1 MGKYCNQDGCTF
13 TETGVC
19 ILNFVPEVCPKLFDP
34 TEDSQYTQ
42 PPAKLDP
49 NDYSVSLATPDLPTG
64 LVLDKEQ
71 ISKKMSRTHCHLIGI
86 LGAPNAGKTAAIVS
100 FYLLLSRSVLKGF
113 EFRDSDTLMALEGI
127 SSGARRWS
135 SGDPIEELTEH
146 TRMTDERQAG
156 FIHFKLHDVEQ
167 NNQTEFVLP
176 DIPGEWTD
184 ALIDA
189 NRFDR
194 LDFLLSC
201 GVIWIVV
208 DGLVLRDRTKRNR
221 EIHRTE
227 VLIKRIAENFNG
239 AFSPRLILVITH
251 ADLGAVPEGISAS
264 ICDKGSSL
272 GLEISKIDI
281 ASFALKVGMKPGT
294 GLSELISM
302 TVGQPLSAE
311 ATTWPD
317 ADFPNERE
325 MLRFRVSG
333 ESS

>member
-1 MGKYCNQDGCTF
+1 MGKYCEQDGCTYA
-13 TETGVC
+13 ETGVC
-19 ILNFVPEVCPKLFDP
+19 ILNYVPEVCPQLFDL

-42 PPAKLDP
+42 PPTKLDP
-49 NDYSVSLATPDLPTG
+49 NDFSVSLVTPDLPTG

-71 ISKKMSRTHCHLIGI
+71 VSEKMSRSHCHLIGI

-100 FYLLLSRSVLKGF
+100 LYLLLSRSHLKGF

-127 SSGARRWS
+127 SSGARRWD
-135 SGDPIEELTEH
+135 SGDPVEELTEH

-156 FIHFKLHDVEQ
+156 FMHFKLHDVEQ
-167 NNQTEFVLP
+167 DIQIEFVLP

-184 ALIDA
+184 ALI
-189 NRFDR
+189 NSNKFDR
-194 LDFLLSC
+194 LEFLLSC

-208 DGLVLRDRTKRNR
+208 DGRVLRDRTKKNL

-227 VLIKRIAENFNG
+227 LLIQRIAENFDG

-251 ADLGAVPEGISAS
+251 ADLGAVPEGTSDS
-264 ICDKGSSL
+264 ICNKGVSL
-272 GLEISKIDI
+272 GLRIEKIDI
-281 ASFALKVGMKPGT
+281 ASFAPEGDVEPGT
-294 GLSELISM
+294 GLSDLIAV
-302 TVGQPLSAE
+302 TIRQPPSAE

-317 ADFPNERE
+317 AVSPNERE